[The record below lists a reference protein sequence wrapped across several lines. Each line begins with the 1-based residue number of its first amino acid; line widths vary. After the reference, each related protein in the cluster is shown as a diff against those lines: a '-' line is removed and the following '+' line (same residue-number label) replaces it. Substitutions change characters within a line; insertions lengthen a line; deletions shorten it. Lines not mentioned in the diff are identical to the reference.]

1 MAVNTGKWPSKRGPI
16 AKIMP
21 SGGCK
26 GDTVP
31 LVVGRWYDFPEFGG
45 YLGNVGLSSRGR
57 GTTNSYLTSN
67 YVPVS
72 REGGRKYENTTI
84 SLEVTP

>member
-1 MAVNTGKWPSKRGPI
+1 MARKVTEWPSKRGPI

-31 LVVGRWYDFPEFGG
+31 LAVERWYDFPEFGG
-45 YLGNVGLSSRGR
+45 YLGNVG
-57 GTTNSYLTSN
+57 
-67 YVPVS
+67 
-72 REGGRKYENTTI
+72 
-84 SLEVTP
+84 

>member
-1 MAVNTGKWPSKRGPI
+1 M

-31 LVVGRWYDFPEFGG
+31 LAVERWYDVPEFGG
-45 YLGNVGLSSRGR
+45 YLGNVGSHHQISPLKRQIVIYRSGLGR
-57 GTTNSYLTSN
+57 VRLEIPFVLRFPTTSGNHL
-67 YVPVS
+67 
-72 REGGRKYENTTI
+72 EN
-84 SLEVTP
+84 LG